1 MKITKL
7 SGIVFI
13 LLALSSI
20 SQLASADDHWSDEWE
35 ITVDGESERRGTIT
49 FVMTFEP
56 DDDGNTREEVT
67 IEVLVAYDTDE
78 DEIALFISNNFR
90 AVLGDT
96 DFEIELDSDE
106 QVEIES
112 KGDTPDFA
120 LSVSASSVRGIKVE
134 LDN

>member
-56 DDDGNTREEVT
+56 DDDGNTRDEVT

-90 AVLGDT
+90 ALLGDT
-96 DFEIELDSDE
+96 DFEIDLDDE

-112 KGDTPDFA
+112 RGDTPDFA

>member
-1 MKITKL
+1 MKTIKL
-7 SGIVFI
+7 SGIVLVLF
-13 LLALSSI
+13 ALSSV
-20 SQLASADDHWSDEWE
+20 SQLALADDHWSDEWE
-35 ITVDGESERRGTIT
+35 ITVDGKSERRGTIT

-56 DDDGNTREEVT
+56 DDNGTTREEVT
-67 IEVLVAYDTDE
+67 IQVLVAYDTDE

-90 AVLGDT
+90 ALLGDQ
-96 DFEIELDSDE
+96 DFDIDLDDE

-112 KGDTPDFA
+112 RGDTPDFA